1 MSKYV
6 KLSQGQQARRDI
18 AAGVKKLTAAV
29 GATLGPSGRNVIIE
43 QSVGNPISTKDGVTV
58 AKAIHLKDSYEDIGI
73 QIVKQASIKTGDQA
87 GDGTT
92 TSTILAGELYLS
104 AIVKIEEGEQDSTIV
119 NSVDIRR
126 GMERAGNLAADYLE
140 SISREI
146 TNEQQLKQVATI
158 SGNNDIQV
166 GEIVS
171 LAMSKSGVEG
181 VVTVEDSRTGETYLE
196 TVEGMQ
202 FNRGFLSPY
211 FVTDNKTMRTTLDN
225 PSILITADKIN
236 NSKDIL
242 PFLEMC
248 SNQNKPIVIIAEDIG
263 PEVLSI
269 LVVNKMRGILQ
280 GVAVKA
286 PDFGDRKKQT
296 LEDIAVLTGGTVVSK
311 EKGMLL
317 SKLDTNWLGAS
328 RKVTVDKD
336 STTIVDGGGQESNIA
351 LRVEELK
358 AQIDETTSPYEI
370 ENLQKR
376 LSRLIGGVSVI
387 HVGGFTEVELKERK
401 DRIEDALHATRAA
414 LEEGILPGGGVA
426 LLRTSAYLSGLSPEQ
441 IKLETPGELLGFNL
455 LTKALEIP
463 IRTILINSI
472 GNADMRESI
481 ITTVSE
487 SDNLWTGYNPRQ
499 MDFVDLY
506 ESGIIDPRK
515 VTRLALENA
524 ISVAGTLLTTEAVI
538 ALDREELTVE
548 APSMDSM
555 MGM

>member
-6 KLSQGQQARRDI
+6 TLSQGQKARREI
-18 AAGVKKLTAAV
+18 AEGVQKLTAAV

-58 AKAIHLKDSYEDIGI
+58 AKAIHLKDSYQDIGV

-92 TSTILAGELYLS
+92 TSTILAGRLYLS
-104 AIVKIEEGEQDSTIV
+104 AISAIEQGEQDSSMV

-126 GMERAGNLAADYLE
+126 GMERAGRLAADYLE

-146 TNEQQLKQVATI
+146 TNEEQLKQVATI
-158 SGNNDIQV
+158 SGNNDLQV

-171 LAMSKSGVEG
+171 LAMNKSGVEG
-181 VVTVEDSRTGETYLE
+181 VVTVEESRTGETYLE

-211 FVTDNKTMRTTLDN
+211 FVTDNKTMRSTLEN
-225 PSILITADKIN
+225 PVILITADRVN

-242 PFLEMC
+242 PLLEMC
-248 SNQNKPIVIIAEDIG
+248 SSQNKPLLIIAEDIG

-280 GVAVKA
+280 GAAVKA
-286 PDFGDRKKQT
+286 PDFGDKKKQT

-311 EKGMLL
+311 EKGLVL
-317 SKLDTNWLGAS
+317 SKLDTNWLGSS
-328 RKVTVDKD
+328 RKVVIDKE
-336 STTIVDGGGQESNIA
+336 STTIVDGAGNTDSINDRVQEI
-351 LRVEELK
+351 K
-358 AQIDETTSPYEI
+358 AQIEDTVSPYEI
-370 ENLQKR
+370 ESLQKR

-387 HVGGFTEVELKERK
+387 HVGGFTEVELRERK

-426 LLRTSAYLSGLSPEQ
+426 LLRASAHLTAMSQEDTL
-441 IKLETPGELLGFNL
+441 LETPGEILGFNIL
-455 LTKALEIP
+455 SNALETP
-463 IRTILINSI
+463 IRAILTNSI
-472 GNADMRESI
+472 GNADKRELI
-481 ITTVSE
+481 IKTVSE
-487 SDNLWTGYNPRQ
+487 SENLWTGYNPRQ
-499 MDFVDLY
+499 MDYVDMY

-538 ALDREELTVE
+538 ALDREEVKE
-548 APSMDSM
+548 QAPSLDEM

>member
-18 AAGVKKLTAAV
+18 AAGVRKLTAAV

-92 TSTILAGELYLS
+92 TSTILAGELYTS
-104 AIVKIEEGEQDSTIV
+104 AIAKIEEGEQDSTIV

-126 GMERAGNLAADYLE
+126 GMERAGHLAADYLE

-146 TNEQQLKQVATI
+146 TNEEQLKQVATI
-158 SGNNDIQV
+158 SGNNDTQV

-286 PDFGDRKKQT
+286 PDFGDKKKQT
-296 LEDIAVLTGGTVVSK
+296 LEDIAVLTGGTVISK

-336 STTIVDGGGQESNIA
+336 STTIVDGGGQESDIA

-387 HVGGFTEVELKERK
+387 HVGGFTEVELRERK

-426 LLRTSAYLSGLSPEQ
+426 LLRTSTYLSKLSPEQ
-441 IKLETPGELLGFNL
+441 VKLETPGELLGFNL
-455 LTKALEIP
+455 LTKALETP
-463 IRTILINSI
+463 IRTILTNSI
-472 GNADMRESI
+472 GNTDKRESI
-481 ITTVSE
+481 INTVNE

-499 MDFVDLY
+499 LAFVDLY

-538 ALDREELTVE
+538 ALDREELTE
-548 APSMDSM
+548 QAPSMESM

>member
-92 TSTILAGELYLS
+92 TSTILAGELYTS
-104 AIVKIEEGEQDSTIV
+104 AIAKIEEGEQDSTIV

-126 GMERAGNLAADYLE
+126 GMERAGHLAADYLE

-146 TNEQQLKQVATI
+146 TNEEQLKQVASI
-158 SGNNDIQV
+158 SGNNDTHV

-311 EKGMLL
+311 EKGMVL

-358 AQIDETTSPYEI
+358 AQIEETTSPYEI

-426 LLRTSAYLSGLSPEQ
+426 LLRTSAYLSGLSPEE

-455 LTKALEIP
+455 LTKALETP

-472 GNADMRESI
+472 GNADKRESI
-481 ITTVSE
+481 INTVSE

-538 ALDREELTVE
+538 ALDREELTE
-548 APSMDSM
+548 QAPSMDSM

>member
-6 KLSQGQQARRDI
+6 NLSQGQQARRDI
-18 AAGVKKLTAAV
+18 AAGVQKLTAAV

-58 AKAIHLKDSYEDIGI
+58 AKAIHLKDSYEDIGV

-92 TSTILAGELYLS
+92 TSTLLAGQLYLS
-104 AIVKIEEGEQDSTIV
+104 AISAIEEEEKASSMV

-126 GMERAGNLAADYLE
+126 GMERAGRLAADYLE
-140 SISREI
+140 TISREI
-146 TNEQQLKQVATI
+146 TNEEQLKQVATI
-158 SGNNDIQV
+158 SGNNDVQV

-171 LAMSKSGVEG
+171 LAMGKSGVEG
-181 VVTVEDSRTGETYLE
+181 VVTVEESRTGETYLE

-211 FVTDNKTMRTTLDN
+211 FVTDNKTMRATLEN
-225 PSILITADKIN
+225 PVILITADRVN

-242 PFLEMC
+242 PLLEMC
-248 SNQNKPIVIIAEDIG
+248 SNQNKPLLIIAEDVG

-286 PDFGDRKKQT
+286 PDFGDKKKQT
-296 LEDIAVLTGGTVVSK
+296 LEDIAVLTGGSVISK

-317 SKLDTNWLGAS
+317 SKIDPSWLGAS
-328 RKVTVDKD
+328 RKISVDKD
-336 STTIVDGGGQESNIA
+336 STTIVDGAGQENSINDRIQ
-351 LRVEELK
+351 EIK
-358 AQIDETTSPYEI
+358 AQVENTTSPYEI

-387 HVGGFTEVELKERK
+387 HVGGFTEVELRERK

-426 LLRTSAYLSGLSPEQ
+426 LLRTSAYLSGLSTEE
-441 IKLETPGELLGFNL
+441 IKLETPGELLGFNIL
-455 LTKALEIP
+455 LQVLQTP
-463 IRTILINSI
+463 IRAILTNSI
-472 GNADMRESI
+472 GDEQKRESI
-481 ITTVSE
+481 ISTINESE
-487 SDNLWTGYNPRQ
+487 NLWTGYNPRQ
-499 MDFVDLY
+499 MDFVDMY
-506 ESGIIDPRK
+506 DSGIVDPRK

-538 ALDREELTVE
+538 ALDREQPKEE
-548 APSMDSM
+548 APSLDNM

>member
-58 AKAIHLKDSYEDIGI
+58 AKAIHLKDSYEDIGV

-92 TSTILAGELYLS
+92 TSTILAGELYTS
-104 AIVKIEEGEQDSTIV
+104 AVSIIEESEQDNSIV

-126 GMERAGNLAADYLE
+126 GMERAGQLAAEYLE
-140 SISREI
+140 QISREI
-146 TNEQQLKQVATI
+146 TNEEQLKQVATI
-158 SGNNDIQV
+158 SGNNDAQV

-181 VVTVEDSRTGETYLE
+181 VVTVEESRTGETYLE

-202 FNRGFLSPY
+202 FNKGFLSPY
-211 FVTDNKTMRTTLDN
+211 FVTDNKTMRTNLEN
-225 PSILITADKIN
+225 PVIFITADRVS

-242 PFLEMC
+242 PLLEMC
-248 SNQNKPIVIIAEDIG
+248 SNQNKPLLIIAEDVG

-280 GVAVKA
+280 GVVVKA
-286 PDFGDRKKQT
+286 PDFGDKKKQT
-296 LEDIAVLTGGTVVSK
+296 LEDIAILTGGTVISK
-311 EKGMLL
+311 EKGMVL
-317 SKLDTNWLGAS
+317 SKLDTSWLGSS
-328 RKVTVDKD
+328 RKISIDKD
-336 STTIVDGGGQESNIA
+336 STTIVDGGGQESVIA
-351 LRVEELK
+351 KRVEEIK
-358 AQIDETTSPYEI
+358 AQIDNTTSPYEI
-370 ENLQKR
+370 ESLQKR

-387 HVGGFTEVELKERK
+387 HVGGFTEVELRERK

-426 LLRTSAYLSGLSPEQ
+426 LLRTSTYLSRLSTQE
-441 IKLETPGELLGFNL
+441 IKLETPGELLGYSIL
-455 LTKALEIP
+455 VKALETP
-463 IRTILINSI
+463 IRTILGNSI
-472 GNADMRESI
+472 GNIEKRESI
-481 ITTVSE
+481 IATVNESE
-487 SDNLWTGYNPRQ
+487 NLWTGYNPRQ
-499 MDFVDLY
+499 LAFVDLY

-538 ALDREELTVE
+538 ALDREELREE
-548 APSMDSM
+548 APSLENM

>member
-6 KLSQGQQARRDI
+6 TLSQGQKARREI
-18 AAGVKKLTAAV
+18 AEGVQKLTAAV

-58 AKAIHLKDSYEDIGI
+58 AKAIHLKDSYQDIGV

-92 TSTILAGELYLS
+92 TSTILAGRLYLS
-104 AIVKIEEGEQDSTIV
+104 AISAIEQGEQDSSMV

-126 GMERAGNLAADYLE
+126 GMERAGRLAADYLE

-146 TNEQQLKQVATI
+146 TNEEQLKQVATI
-158 SGNNDIQV
+158 SGNNDLQV

-171 LAMSKSGVEG
+171 LAMNKSGVEG
-181 VVTVEDSRTGETYLE
+181 VVTVEESRTGETYLE

-211 FVTDNKTMRTTLDN
+211 FVTDNKTMRSTLEN
-225 PSILITADKIN
+225 PVILITADRVN

-242 PFLEMC
+242 PLLEMC
-248 SNQNKPIVIIAEDIG
+248 SSQNKPLLIIAEDIG

-280 GVAVKA
+280 GAAVKA
-286 PDFGDRKKQT
+286 PDFGDKKKQT

-311 EKGMLL
+311 EKGLVL
-317 SKLDTNWLGAS
+317 SKLDTNWLGSS
-328 RKVTVDKD
+328 RKVVIDKE
-336 STTIVDGGGQESNIA
+336 STTIVDGAGNTDSINDRVQEI
-351 LRVEELK
+351 K
-358 AQIDETTSPYEI
+358 AQIEDTVSPYEI
-370 ENLQKR
+370 ESLQKR
-376 LSRLIGGVSVI
+376 LSRLIGGVNVI
-387 HVGGFTEVELKERK
+387 HVGGFTEVELRERK

-426 LLRTSAYLSGLSPEQ
+426 LLRASAHLGAMSQEDTL
-441 IKLETPGELLGFNL
+441 LETPGEILGFNIL
-455 LTKALEIP
+455 SNALETP
-463 IRTILINSI
+463 IRAILTNSI
-472 GNADMRESI
+472 GNADKRELI
-481 ITTVSE
+481 IKTVNESE
-487 SDNLWTGYNPRQ
+487 NLWTGYNPRQ
-499 MDFVDLY
+499 MDYVDMY

-538 ALDREELTVE
+538 ALDREEVKE
-548 APSMDSM
+548 QAPSLDEM

>member
-1 MSKYV
+1 MRKHV
-6 KLSQGQQARRDI
+6 TLSQGQQARREI
-18 AAGVKKLTAAV
+18 AAGVQKLTAAV

-58 AKAIHLKDSYEDIGI
+58 AKAIHLKDSYEDIGV

-92 TSTILAGELYLS
+92 TSTILAGQLYLS
-104 AIVKIEEGEQDSTIV
+104 AVTAIEEAEQDSSMV
-119 NSVDIRR
+119 NSVDVRR
-126 GMERAGNLAADYLE
+126 GMEKAGALAVQYLE
-140 SISREI
+140 SFSREI
-146 TNEQQLKQVATI
+146 TNEEQLKQVATI
-158 SGNNDIQV
+158 SGNNDTQV

-181 VVTVEDSRTGETYLE
+181 VVTVEESRTGETYLE

-211 FVTDNKTMRTTLDN
+211 FVTDNKTMKAVLDN
-225 PSILITADKIN
+225 PVILITADRIS

-242 PFLEMC
+242 PLLEMC
-248 SNQNKPIVIIAEDIG
+248 SSQNKPLLIIAEDIG

-269 LVVNKMRGILQ
+269 MVVNKVRGILQ
-280 GVAVKA
+280 GAAVKA
-286 PDFGDRKKQT
+286 PDFGDKKKQT
-296 LEDIAVLTGGTVVSK
+296 LEDIAVLTGGTVISK
-311 EKGMLL
+311 EKGLIL
-317 SKLDTNWLGAS
+317 SKLDTNWLGSS
-328 RKVTVDKD
+328 RKVVIDKD
-336 STTIVDGGGQESNIA
+336 STTIVDGAGNVDSINDRVQEI
-351 LRVEELK
+351 K
-358 AQIDETTSPYEI
+358 AQIEDTVSPYEI

-387 HVGGFTEVELKERK
+387 HVGGFTEVELRERK

-426 LLRTSAYLSGLSPEQ
+426 LLRASVDLATTTPEQ
-441 IKLETPGELLGFNL
+441 ASLETPGEVLGFNIL
-455 LTKALEIP
+455 VEALQTP
-463 IRTILINSI
+463 IRSILTNSI
-472 GNADMRESI
+472 GNAEKRESI
-481 ITTVSE
+481 IKTVIE
-487 SDNLWTGYNPRQ
+487 SDNLWMGYNPRQ
-499 MDFVDLY
+499 MDFADMY
-506 ESGIIDPRK
+506 ELGIIDPRK

-538 ALDREELTVE
+538 ALDREQAEQET
-548 APSMDSM
+548 PSLDSM

>member
-92 TSTILAGELYLS
+92 TSTILAGELYTS
-104 AIVKIEEGEQDSTIV
+104 AIAKIEEGEQDSTIV

-126 GMERAGNLAADYLE
+126 GMERAGHLAADYLE

-146 TNEQQLKQVATI
+146 TNEEQLKQVATI
-158 SGNNDIQV
+158 SGNNDTHV

-311 EKGMLL
+311 EKGMVL

-358 AQIDETTSPYEI
+358 AQIEETTSPYEI

-426 LLRTSAYLSGLSPEQ
+426 LLRTSAYLSGLSPEE

-455 LTKALEIP
+455 LTKALETP

-472 GNADMRESI
+472 GNADKRESI
-481 ITTVSE
+481 INTVSE

-538 ALDREELTVE
+538 ALDREELTE
-548 APSMDSM
+548 QAPSMDSM

>member
-6 KLSQGQQARRDI
+6 TLSQGQKARREI
-18 AAGVKKLTAAV
+18 AEGVQKLTAAV

-58 AKAIHLKDSYEDIGI
+58 AKAIHLKDSYQDIGV

-92 TSTILAGELYLS
+92 TSTILAGRLYLS
-104 AIVKIEEGEQDSTIV
+104 AISAIEQGEQDSSMV

-126 GMERAGNLAADYLE
+126 GMERAGRLAADYLE

-146 TNEQQLKQVATI
+146 TNEEQLKQVATI
-158 SGNNDIQV
+158 SGNNDLQV

-171 LAMSKSGVEG
+171 LAMNKSGVEG
-181 VVTVEDSRTGETYLE
+181 VVTVEESRTGETYLE

-211 FVTDNKTMRTTLDN
+211 FVTDNKTMRSTLEN
-225 PSILITADKIN
+225 PVILITADRVN

-242 PFLEMC
+242 PLLEMC
-248 SNQNKPIVIIAEDIG
+248 SSQNKPLLIIAEDIG

-280 GVAVKA
+280 GAAVKA
-286 PDFGDRKKQT
+286 PDFGDKKKQT

-311 EKGMLL
+311 EKGLVL
-317 SKLDTNWLGAS
+317 SKLDTNWLGSS
-328 RKVTVDKD
+328 RKVVIDKE
-336 STTIVDGGGQESNIA
+336 STTIVDGAGNTDSINDRVQEI
-351 LRVEELK
+351 K
-358 AQIDETTSPYEI
+358 AQIEDTVSPYEI
-370 ENLQKR
+370 ESLQKR

-387 HVGGFTEVELKERK
+387 HVGGFTEVELRERK

-426 LLRTSAYLSGLSPEQ
+426 LLRASAHLTGMSQEDTL
-441 IKLETPGELLGFNL
+441 LETPGEILGFNIL
-455 LTKALEIP
+455 SNALETP
-463 IRTILINSI
+463 IRAILTNSI
-472 GNADMRESI
+472 GNADKRELI
-481 ITTVSE
+481 IKTVSE
-487 SDNLWTGYNPRQ
+487 SENLWTGYNPRQ
-499 MDFVDLY
+499 MDYVDMY

-538 ALDREELTVE
+538 ALDREEVKE
-548 APSMDSM
+548 QAPSLDEM

>member
-6 KLSQGQQARRDI
+6 TLSQGQKARREI
-18 AAGVKKLTAAV
+18 AEGVQKLTAAV

-58 AKAIHLKDSYEDIGI
+58 AKAIHLKDSYQDIGV

-92 TSTILAGELYLS
+92 TSTILAGRLYLS
-104 AIVKIEEGEQDSTIV
+104 AISAIEQGEQDSSMV

-126 GMERAGNLAADYLE
+126 GMERAGRLAADYLE

-146 TNEQQLKQVATI
+146 TNEEQLKQVATI
-158 SGNNDIQV
+158 SGNNDLQV

-171 LAMSKSGVEG
+171 LAMNKSGVEG
-181 VVTVEDSRTGETYLE
+181 VVTVEESRTGETYLE

-211 FVTDNKTMRTTLDN
+211 FVTDNKTMRSTLEN
-225 PSILITADKIN
+225 PVILITADRVS

-242 PFLEMC
+242 PLLEMC
-248 SNQNKPIVIIAEDIG
+248 SSQNKPLLIIAEDIG

-280 GVAVKA
+280 GAAVKA
-286 PDFGDRKKQT
+286 PDFGDKKKQT

-311 EKGMLL
+311 EKGLVL
-317 SKLDTNWLGAS
+317 SKLDTNWLGSS
-328 RKVTVDKD
+328 RKVVIDKE
-336 STTIVDGGGQESNIA
+336 STTIVDGAGNTDSINDRVQEI
-351 LRVEELK
+351 K
-358 AQIDETTSPYEI
+358 AQIEDTVSPYEI
-370 ENLQKR
+370 ESLQKR

-387 HVGGFTEVELKERK
+387 HVGGFTEVELRERK

-426 LLRTSAYLSGLSPEQ
+426 LLRASAHLTAMSQEDTL
-441 IKLETPGELLGFNL
+441 LETPGEILGFNIL
-455 LTKALEIP
+455 SNALETP
-463 IRTILINSI
+463 IRAILTNSI
-472 GNADMRESI
+472 GNADKRELI
-481 ITTVSE
+481 IKTVSE
-487 SDNLWTGYNPRQ
+487 SENLWTGYNPRQ
-499 MDFVDLY
+499 MDYVDMY

-538 ALDREELTVE
+538 ALDREEVKE
-548 APSMDSM
+548 QAPSLDEM